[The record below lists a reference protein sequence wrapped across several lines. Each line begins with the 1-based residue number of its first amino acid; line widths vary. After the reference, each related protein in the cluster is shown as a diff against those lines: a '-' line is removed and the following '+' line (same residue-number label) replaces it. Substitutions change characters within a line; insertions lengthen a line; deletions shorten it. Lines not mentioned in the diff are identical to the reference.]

1 MLSRRKFFRASAAL
15 AAGTTA
21 ALSAEEVSAQ
31 IKPGSVP
38 SLKPPFRLTADWHR
52 NAVKRFQERLAKL
65 NLGGAIVA
73 DVLNRN
79 YLSGIYLTET
89 ERPNYLF
96 VPAKGEPVAF
106 IPGLDRDMAASWWVK
121 DYEWYFDYPH
131 AGEFNKVVWKAGAR
145 VDLFQWMLRS
155 LVRRGYGNAKLG
167 LDREPTPSLARRF
180 RDVLPEASLS
190 DVSGEL
196 LGLRMIKTP
205 EELEL
210 IQKAID
216 LHDAMLAFA
225 REFILKNGTKVT
237 DFDVRKATEEFGTRT
252 LMAALGKE
260 IDGHAHKGVGIGLG
274 FTCRAGA
281 ATAYP
286 HPNQFFFQ
294 RIAPGQAVQISAI
307 IRIGG
312 YGGEGYRA
320 LHIAP
325 MDDLQKKMW
334 DAHTEMTLK
343 QAELCKAGAKCNAVA
358 EGVLAIAQKA
368 GMEKYVYHR
377 PAHGQGAEGHQAP
390 YLALGDDTV
399 LAENMTFSNEPGL
412 YNLEGGYGYN
422 HSNCVRVGR
431 DHGIIMNKTP
441 LTRDFCWLKL

>member
-1 MLSRRKFFRASAAL
+1 MISRRRFFAVSAAVAAGSTTL
-15 AAGTTA
+15 AARHAT
-21 ALSAEEVSAQ
+21 AQ
-31 IKPGSVP
+31 IKPGNVP
-38 SLKPPFRLTADWHR
+38 SLQPPFRLSAEWHR
-52 NAVKRFQERLAKL
+52 NTVKRFQERLAKL
-65 NLGGAIVA
+65 NLGGAIVT

-79 YLSGIYLTET
+79 YLTGIFLTET

-96 VPAKGEPVAF
+96 IPVKGDPVAF
-106 IPGLDRDMAASWWVK
+106 IPGLDRDMAASWWVRE
-121 DYEWYFDYPH
+121 YEWYFDFPH
-131 AGEFNKVVWKAGAR
+131 AGEYNKVVWKAGAR
-145 VDLFQWMLRS
+145 ADLFQWMLKG
-155 LVRRGYGNAKLG
+155 LARRGYGNAKLG
-167 LDREPTPSLARRF
+167 IDREPAPSLARRF
-180 RDVLPEASLS
+180 REALPEASLN

-196 LGLRMIKTP
+196 LGMRMIKTP
-205 EELEL
+205 QELDL

-237 DFDVRKATEEFGTRT
+237 DFDVRKATEEFGVRT
-252 LMAALGKE
+252 LMAAMGKE
-260 IDGHAHKGVGIGLG
+260 IDGHAHKGVGIGLN

-286 HPNQFFFQ
+286 HPNQFFFA
-294 RIAPGQAVQISAI
+294 RLAPGQAVQISAV

-334 DAHTEMTLK
+334 DVHTEMTLK
-343 QAELCKAGAKCNAVA
+343 QAELCKAGTKCNAVA
-358 EGVLAIAQKA
+358 EAVLSIAQKA

-412 YNLEGGYGYN
+412 YNLAGGYGYN
-422 HSNCVRVGR
+422 HSNCVRVAR
-431 DHGIIMNKTP
+431 DRGVIMNKTP
-441 LTRDFCWLKL
+441 LTRDFCWLRL